1 MSDKSANN
9 KRIAKN
15 TLLLY
20 GRQLFVM
27 VVTLYVSRVV
37 LSSLGVED
45 YGIYNVIGGL
55 ITMFIMV
62 SGSLSSAISRFITF
76 ELGKNDLK
84 KMNTVF
90 STSINIQICIAI
102 IVVLLCETLGVWF
115 LNSQMNIPEG
125 RIFAANWVLQLSL
138 LIFVLN
144 LISIPYNASMIAHE
158 DMNAIAV
165 ISIIDVLLKLVVALL
180 LIGSPFDKL
189 VFYMFLLTVE
199 AFVIRIIYGFYCNR
213 KYVECTY
220 HFVYDRNLLKEMFK
234 FAGWNFFGVGA
245 YTLNTQG
252 VNILMNLFFGVTV
265 NAARGVATQV
275 NSAISQFVYSF
286 TTAINPQITKSYA
299 VGDYPYMYSLICRSS
314 KFASYL
320 YLIMAIPLM
329 FEAPIIFRLWLGE
342 VPGYAVLFFR
352 LSLFTIFIDIVLC
365 NSLMTAIFATGD
377 IKKYQVYVTLF
388 GFLVFLI
395 TWAVYYWGGEP
406 EITYI
411 VYFCVYSVV
420 LVVRLLVV
428 REKTSFSI
436 ALFLREVIKPIA
448 FVTVI
453 GVIPILIESY
463 LLPPSFIRVLI
474 TIILSVLSLCSAIFV
489 VGLNVDEYIYVLSI
503 ISKFLS
509 RFKR

>member
-180 LIGSPFDKL
+180 IIGSPFDKL

-299 VGDYPYMYSLICRSS
+299 VGDYPYMLSLIHISEPTRRS
-314 KFASYL
+314 
-320 YLIMAIPLM
+320 
-329 FEAPIIFRLWLGE
+329 
-342 VPGYAVLFFR
+342 
-352 LSLFTIFIDIVLC
+352 
-365 NSLMTAIFATGD
+365 
-377 IKKYQVYVTLF
+377 
-388 GFLVFLI
+388 
-395 TWAVYYWGGEP
+395 
-406 EITYI
+406 
-411 VYFCVYSVV
+411 
-420 LVVRLLVV
+420 
-428 REKTSFSI
+428 
-436 ALFLREVIKPIA
+436 
-448 FVTVI
+448 
-453 GVIPILIESY
+453 
-463 LLPPSFIRVLI
+463 
-474 TIILSVLSLCSAIFV
+474 
-489 VGLNVDEYIYVLSI
+489 
-503 ISKFLS
+503 
-509 RFKR
+509 